1 MITKEEVIRIQNKW
15 SNGLLDIVNQHQNND
30 DYLRCASNFI
40 DDLYDYESGEVL
52 FKPTLVSS
60 IQFRK
65 TKAGALSYFVGRND
79 KFLEDTGFVLR
90 NWTKIRW
97 ENYNIRTF
105 KNFAFAMGNYYFTNH
120 DGELKVEFS
129 FVFKKDD
136 NGILRIILHDSHLPY
151 QK

>member
-15 SNGLLDIVNQHQNND
+15 SNGLLDIVNRHQNND

-65 TKAGALSYFVGRND
+65 TKEGALSYFVGRND
-79 KFLEDTGFVLR
+79 KFLEDSA
-90 NWTKIRW
+90 NP
-97 ENYNIRTF
+97 N
-105 KNFAFAMGNYYFTNH
+105 
-120 DGELKVEFS
+120 
-129 FVFKKDD
+129 KKHPCF
-136 NGILRIILHDSHLPY
+136 I
-151 QK
+151 

>member
-15 SNGLLDIVNQHQNND
+15 SNGLLDIVNRHQNND

-40 DDLYDYESGEVL
+40 DDLYDYVSGEVL

-65 TKAGALSYFVGRND
+65 TKEGALSYFVGRND

-129 FVFKKDD
+129 FVYRKDI
-136 NGILRIILHDSHLPY
+136 NNNLRIILHDSHLPY